1 LPTHDVVPW
10 GAIVLGHVK
19 FWQGQQALD
28 SISINP
34 VHDGVQANSATFI
47 RVLNAFAILAAQN
60 CKQFHE
66 QIIQRGCKS

>member
-1 LPTHDVVPW
+1 VVPW
-10 GAIVLGHVK
+10 GAIILGHVK
-19 FWQGQQALD
+19 FLQGQQALD

-34 VHDGVQANSATFI
+34 VHDGVQANSVTFT

-60 CKQFHE
+60 CKQFHK

>member
-10 GAIVLGHVK
+10 GAIILGHVK

-28 SISINP
+28 SILINP
-34 VHDGVQANSATFI
+34 VHDGVQANSVTFI

-60 CKQFHE
+60 CKQFHK